1 MENATR
7 LHPTSDGSAGQGSD
21 CFFFFQRNLMGSDL
35 DADRSIDPSGNA
47 GAETGAEETGVRED
61 LGSEDPS
68 GSSPAGSWVGW
79 FGSAILLLAP
89 FAFFGALVLLDGL
102 LR

>member
-1 MENATR
+1 
-7 LHPTSDGSAGQGSD
+7 
-21 CFFFFQRNLMGSDL
+21 MGSDL
-35 DADRSIDPSGNA
+35 GADRNIDRSGKVGAEA
-47 GAETGAEETGVRED
+47 GARED
-61 LGSEDPS
+61 LGSEEPS
-68 GSSPAGSWVGW
+68 GSSPAGSWVEW